1 MLLPRSAAAGEL
13 AGGDRSVLAY
23 ALSLEYLQDAF
34 YTEAE
39 RVGALTG
46 ARKTAAGVLGGVER
60 AHVRA
65 FRGLLGSSAP
75 ARPSFDFRG
84 TTEENDA
91 FLRTAVALED
101 LSVAAYKAQAPHIAA
116 PAVLQ
121 AAVGIHS
128 VEARH
133 AAWMRHLVG
142 VQPAANAFDE
152 AEGRDA
158 VLKTV
163 ASTRF
168 IVPED
173 AADQPQ
179 ALAEV
184 HGLSMSRV
192 VAASAPRGDVVASI
206 GASGHRRR
214 RRRLRVAGAVAIVA
228 VVAAGAV
235 GAARRQ
241 RRRRRPC
248 TGGAPAGALG
258 ARGPASRRSRRGT
271 GRPAPGRA
279 RSHRARH
286 RRVGARAAP
295 DARAQPAVDRR
306 PDGDAGR
313 DADAGGHGQHP
324 RGRRTAPGRC
334 RRALGPRPP
343 RRPAERDDRLDPTHG
358 DRRPHRGAHASRR
371 EPRRAQGDARA

>member
-1 MLLPRSAAAGEL
+1 MRLHDDTPIGDLDLAAIDRDGAVREAAGALHSRGDVLRGGLAAAGALAAGLLLPRSAAAGEL

-46 ARKTAAGVLGGVER
+46 ARKTAASVLGGVER

-65 FRGLLGSSAP
+65 FQGLLGSSAP

-101 LSVAAYKAQAPHIAA
+101 LSVAAYKAQAPNIKA

-142 VQPAANAFDE
+142 VRPAANAFDE

-168 IVPED
+168 IV
-173 AADQPQ
+173 QKT
-179 ALAEV
+179 
-184 HGLSMSRV
+184 
-192 VAASAPRGDVVASI
+192 PRTTRKRSP
-206 GASGHRRR
+206 RF
-214 RRRLRVAGAVAIVA
+214 
-228 VVAAGAV
+228 
-235 GAARRQ
+235 
-241 RRRRRPC
+241 
-248 TGGAPAGALG
+248 TG
-258 ARGPASRRSRRGT
+258 
-271 GRPAPGRA
+271 
-279 RSHRARH
+279 
-286 RRVGARAAP
+286 
-295 DARAQPAVDRR
+295 
-306 PDGDAGR
+306 
-313 DADAGGHGQHP
+313 
-324 RGRRTAPGRC
+324 
-334 RRALGPRPP
+334 
-343 RRPAERDDRLDPTHG
+343 
-358 DRRPHRGAHASRR
+358 
-371 EPRRAQGDARA
+371 